1 MIFLTTPSIVLSTL
15 DKLAN
20 KYRSIDP
27 LRTVTKQIQFPVFL
41 TSVMPVLL
49 LRIFA
54 AAMPSLVS
62 VTSLLEKQWKKSAL
76 DKSMMIKL
84 FVFLSMMI
92 LILPSLGL
100 TSIESFLRWVFE
112 SEDQN
117 TKNNRIRWMCVFL
130 PDNGAFFV
138 NYIITSAFIGAAI
151 ELLRLADLVFYIY
164 IILTAKSTAER
175 RVIRHVKRFFRRF
188 VLKIFV
194 FEFHLGASIS
204 LSFRRSIRVD
214 IGCFLRYFSLFD
226 CLSSDYA
233 DW

>member
-1 MIFLTTPSIVLSTL
+1 MSTI

-20 KYRSIDP
+20 KYRSFDP
-27 LRTVTKQIQFPVFL
+27 LKKVTKQIHFPVVL

-100 TSIESFLRWVFE
+100 TSIEGFLRWFFE
-112 SEDQN
+112 SEDGATQN
-117 TKNNRIRWMCVFL
+117 SRVRWMCVFL

-138 NYIITSAFIGAAI
+138 NYIITSTFIGEAI

-164 IILTAKSTAER
+164 IIVTAKSTVER
-175 RVIRHVKRFFRRF
+175 SVIRHVR
-188 VLKIFV
+188 IFKYDD
-194 FEFHLGASIS
+194 
-204 LSFRRSIRVD
+204 LSFLLIS
-214 IGCFLRYFSLFD
+214 F
-226 CLSSDYA
+226 
-233 DW
+233 

>member
-1 MIFLTTPSIVLSTL
+1 MIFLTTPSIVMSTI

-27 LRTVTKQIQFPVFL
+27 LKAMTKQIQFPVFL

-100 TSIESFLRWVFE
+100 TSIEGFLRWVFE
-112 SEDQN
+112 NDEGVS
-117 TKNNRIRWMCVFL
+117 KSSRIRWM
-130 PDNGAFFV
+130 
-138 NYIITSAFIGAAI
+138 
-151 ELLRLADLVFYIY
+151 
-164 IILTAKSTAER
+164 
-175 RVIRHVKRFFRRF
+175 
-188 VLKIFV
+188 
-194 FEFHLGASIS
+194 
-204 LSFRRSIRVD
+204 
-214 IGCFLRYFSLFD
+214 
-226 CLSSDYA
+226 
-233 DW
+233 